1 MLDIMLCQMRLLT
14 LRLAPKVDQAAQINE
29 LLVGNLLGVD
39 VHAIALA
46 GQEIGRIDCARAAAV
61 HCIECIPAQRHGD
74 HSLQGLHTSI
84 RLVSAFLKIYTGKLL
99 AAHHGT
105 GLWSAAHPSQQDCRW
120 EGARTHLMPRSCM
133 ACSAAPVTTP
143 RMPPPSTTRPTL

>member
-61 HCIECIPAQRHGD
+61 HCIECIPAQRHGG

-84 RLVSAFLKIYTGKLL
+84 RLVSAFLKIKIIDGKGL
-99 AAHHGT
+99 AHT
-105 GLWSAAHPSQQDCRW
+105 
-120 EGARTHLMPRSCM
+120 SCPGR
-133 ACSAAPVTTP
+133 AWPAVPHQ
-143 RMPPPSTTRPTL
+143 